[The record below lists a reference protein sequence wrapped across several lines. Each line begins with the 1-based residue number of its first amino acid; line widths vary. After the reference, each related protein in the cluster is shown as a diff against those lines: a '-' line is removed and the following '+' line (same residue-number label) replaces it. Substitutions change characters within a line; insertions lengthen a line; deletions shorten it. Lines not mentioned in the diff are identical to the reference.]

1 MKRLFISLALLG
13 LIIPQSIRA
22 QEDAG
27 RPGPTAPSST
37 YTGNV
42 SCSDY
47 YQFGSVATSLEADV
61 AQTVPGANITFS
73 GTITNKNNYPVVN
86 GSLFVKIFHK
96 DETTFRAGDGNP
108 VVDQFFVKD
117 TFNLAAQGEK
127 KISFSWHVPENAQG
141 GEYYAATFFTTENRY
156 NLSGLSFTDDVIGSS
171 ANFSVTSDQKGG
183 VFLDKSKTAL
193 NGSDHHF
200 AAYPLHFKNDETVE
214 TKVTLTNPS
223 SEDQVVQLVWEEYA
237 WDAMRVENLQNKRFD
252 LVEVAANSSK
262 EVTYQVTPKGK
273 SVSYLVVTAK
283 DQYSKSVQG
292 IRFVRDGIEETRI
305 NFPSLTHFP
314 LKSGEQN
321 SVFACAHATNLPL
334 VKGNILTLTLR
345 DENQNIIHE
354 YKYEGDISGAMSGW
368 KDDFTPSESYDKVFL
383 TATLQRNNEVV
394 EEVTIPYDCEIID
407 KNLCG
412 QGTGFASLSKTK
424 KIGVLF
430 ISLLSLIALC
440 AIFISKTKTRKAN
453 RFKILFLLLMA
464 GGMFFGGGGV
474 ALGKSVSW
482 SKTEPKPLAYEW
494 NCSDGSIGSCG
505 GASGWELGLGNPSI
519 TVIYSADAYNVD
531 TGASLMDG
539 ATIPLGTRIQFVPKT
554 FNDTDISWFGTGYS
568 SDSPNGHWISG
579 AAAPA
584 FGCFSGDQSASSSVI
599 TGGIT
604 TVNTYSPLSV
614 NPPGVNINTNGSTAT
629 LTPLGGNM
637 YRVDSPGSINGNVVF
652 DSTYGEFYYRYLATA
667 KSSIWLGK
675 LNTCY
680 GNQTPMDTF
689 DGYEILPICI
699 SIMGSYCPVPGALHS
714 DYQLSVPIQTVSFT
728 FNTPSSNNPPA
739 TPSLTGPSVGSPS
752 TNYPYDTQA
761 ADPDGDNI
769 RYGIDWDNNNTV
781 DEWTAY
787 VPSNTALSTNHSWAL
802 AGSYTFKAL
811 AQDSNGA
818 SSGWSTPLTMTI
830 GGGGGSCVWQ
840 YKAGFDDIS
849 DFWAPV
855 NGTPLQ
861 QSCSYGWYQ
870 NTAPSC
876 DSLGVTQSDDGQP
889 APPGSPA
896 KCGLGSAYAYSNG
909 GYLYC
914 GKPDIMKKVGTGC
927 ALPPASCGAAHNFPS
942 TNPPTMGLCSG
953 GTASAV
959 TPASQPGPYSWTC
972 SGSNNTTSSCTAPYL
987 EPAPIVDLKINGS
1000 DGPLTVNRNSNL
1012 NITWGAIPNAATCIG
1027 TGNNWNGAKS
1037 TLTGNDNLA
1046 ATAASLYTLTCT
1058 NSQGI
1063 SASDAISV
1071 ILQPTLKICLTQCD
1085 SNLELTSPFNMV
1097 QGSSQDIRACY
1108 NDATTCTDPTGNVTS
1123 TATWNENG
1131 GSNVVTLTNTDPKTV
1146 NANQSGSESI
1156 SATYSGSTQTKD
1168 ITVTC
1173 TDAGAC
1179 SRDPRTN
1186 NLCLKDSFTVV
1197 DACGVT
1203 QNCNGAKSCDYNWKE
1218 VAP

>member
-1 MKRLFISLALLG
+1 MKRLFVSLALLG

-27 RPGPTAPSST
+27 RGPMAPSGT
-37 YTGNV
+37 PTGNV
-42 SCSDY
+42 SCFDY

-73 GTITNKNNYPVVN
+73 GTITNKNDYPLVN

-96 DETTFRAGDGNP
+96 DETTFGAGDGNP

-117 TFNLAAQGEK
+117 TFNFAAQGEK
-127 KISFSWHVPENAQG
+127 KVSFSWHVPENAQG

-183 VFLDKSKTAL
+183 VFLDKSKTTL

-252 LVEVAANSSK
+252 LIEIAANASK

-321 SVFACAHATNLPL
+321 SLFACAHATNLSL

-412 QGTGFASLSKTK
+412 QGTGFASLSKMK

-430 ISLLSLIALC
+430 ISLLSLVALC

-453 RFKILFLLLMA
+453 RFRILFLLLMA

-494 NCSDGSIGSCG
+494 NCSDGAIGSCG

-539 ATIPLGTRIQFVPKT
+539 ATIPLGTRIQFVPKA
-554 FNDTDISWFGTGYS
+554 FNSTDISWFGTGYS

-614 NPPGVNINTNGSTAT
+614 NPPGVNINTSGSTAT

-652 DSTYGEFYYRYLATA
+652 DATYGEFYYRYLATA
-667 KSSIWLGK
+667 KSSAWLGR

-699 SIMGSYCPVPGALHS
+699 SIMGSFCPVPGALHS

-728 FNTPSSNNPPA
+728 FNAPSSNNPPTA
-739 TPSLTGPSVGSPS
+739 PSLTGPSVGSPN

-761 ADPDGDNI
+761 ADPDGDTV

-781 DEWTAY
+781 DEWTSY
-787 VPSNTALSTNHSWAL
+787 VPSGTSVPTSHMWA
-802 AGSYTFKAL
+802 AIGVYTFKAL
-811 AQDSNGA
+811 TADSNGA
-818 SSGWSTPLTMTI
+818 TSGWSAPLTMTI
-830 GGGGGSCVWQ
+830 S
-840 YKAGFDDIS
+840 APIS
-849 DFWAPV
+849 
-855 NGTPLQ
+855 G
-861 QSCSYGWYQ
+861 
-870 NTAPSC
+870 
-876 DSLGVTQSDDGQP
+876 
-889 APPGSPA
+889 
-896 KCGLGSAYAYSNG
+896 
-909 GYLYC
+909 
-914 GKPDIMKKVGTGC
+914 I
-927 ALPPASCGAAHNFPS
+927 CGAAQGWPT
-942 TNPPTMGLCSG
+942 TNPPAIGLCTSG
-953 GTASAV
+953 NPTPV
-959 TPASQPGPYSWTC
+959 TPAVAPGPYSWSCLGSGGGVDAVC
-972 SGSNNTTSSCTAPYL
+972 SAPYL
-987 EPAPIVDLKINGS
+987 EPAPVVDLKINGS

-1012 NITWGAIPNAATCIG
+1012 NITWGAIPNAATCTG
-1027 TGNNWNGAKS
+1027 TGNNWSGAKS
-1037 TLTGNDNLA
+1037 TFGGNDNLA

-1186 NLCLKDSFTVV
+1186 NFCLKDSFTVV